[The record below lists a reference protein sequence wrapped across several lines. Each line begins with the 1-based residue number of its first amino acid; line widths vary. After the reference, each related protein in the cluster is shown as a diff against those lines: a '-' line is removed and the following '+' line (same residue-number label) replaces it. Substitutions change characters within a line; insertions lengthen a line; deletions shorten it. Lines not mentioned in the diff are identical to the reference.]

1 MGALAVGRVK
11 TALVG
16 TALLLLVAATACGE
30 RTEPTGAVVRLYPV
44 TVQGGGE
51 APTVVRTAPRRIVP
65 VGTGPRQI
73 LRSLGLQRRMVTIN
87 DTLVGLPLVGEIR
100 RAKPDLIL
108 ASSGTDP
115 LDLAR
120 ARGATG
126 AAVYV
131 EPNGGLDDVV
141 DAINDIGL
149 ITGRPVA
156 ARKVAGAIQ
165 AQRRAVA
172 RKLSGTKVVTVF
184 VDDGDFGTISTR
196 SLLGGVIQEAHGRS
210 VAGPS
215 PEQGP
220 FPLRRLLQL
229 NPDVYL
235 ATPGSGTTLRQLRRD
250 PQARRLRAVRAGRFE
265 VLPPGASIA
274 GPQIGVALGQVARML
289 HPDAAH

>member
-1 MGALAVGRVK
+1 VRP
-11 TALVG
+11 ALVAG
-16 TALLLLVAATACGE
+16 AVMLLLAGTACGE
-30 RTEPTGAVVRLYPV
+30 RTEPTGAVVHLYPV

-51 APTVVRTAPRRIVP
+51 SPTVVRSAPHRIVP

-73 LRSLGLQRRMVTIN
+73 LRALGLQRRMVTVN

-100 RAKPDLIL
+100 RAKPDLIV

-131 EPNGGLDDVV
+131 EPSANLDDVV

-149 ITGRPVA
+149 MTGRPVA
-156 ARKVAGAIQ
+156 ARKVAAAIQ
-165 AQRRAVA
+165 AKRRAVG
-172 RKLSGTKVVTVF
+172 RELSGTKVMTVF
-184 VDDGDFGTISTR
+184 VDSGDFGTISTR

-235 ATPGSGTTLRQLRRD
+235 ATAGSGTTLRELRRD
-250 PQARRLRAVRAGRFE
+250 PEAKRLRAVRAGRFE
-265 VLPPGASIA
+265 IVPPGASIA
-274 GPQIGVALGQVARML
+274 GPQIGVALEQVARML
-289 HPDAAH
+289 HPDAVH

>member
-1 MGALAVGRVK
+1 MRP
-11 TALVG
+11 ALVAG
-16 TALLLLVAATACGE
+16 ALLLLLAGTACGE

-51 APTVVRTAPRRIVP
+51 APTVVRSAPRRLVP

-73 LRSLGLQRRMVTIN
+73 LRALGLQRRAIKIN

-100 RAKPDLIL
+100 RAKPDLIV
-108 ASSGTDP
+108 ASSDTDP

-131 EPNGGLDDVV
+131 EPSANLDDVV
-141 DAINDIGL
+141 NAINDVGL

-156 ARKVAGAIQ
+156 ARKVAAGIQ
-165 AQRRAVA
+165 AKRRAV
-172 RKLSGTKVVTVF
+172 RSELSGTKVVTVF
-184 VDDGDFGTISTR
+184 VDDGDFGTISTQ

-220 FPLRRLLQL
+220 FPLRRLLRL
-229 NPDVYL
+229 DPDVYL
-235 ATPGSGTTLRQLRRD
+235 ATAGSGTTLRKLRRD
-250 PQARRLRAVRAGRFE
+250 PEARHLRAVRSGRFE
-265 VLPPGASIA
+265 IVPPGASIA
-274 GPQIGVALGQVARML
+274 GPQIGVALEQVARML
-289 HPDAAH
+289 HPDAFH